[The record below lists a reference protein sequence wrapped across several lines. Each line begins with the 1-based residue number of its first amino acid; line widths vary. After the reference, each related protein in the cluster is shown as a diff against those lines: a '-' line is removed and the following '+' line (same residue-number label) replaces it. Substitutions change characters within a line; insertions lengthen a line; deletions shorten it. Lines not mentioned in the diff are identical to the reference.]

1 MTINPPGRAL
11 HVSLAVIA
19 LAVAVLG
26 KLGVIG
32 V

>member
-1 MTINPPGRAL
+1 MTINPTDRAL
-11 HVSLAVIA
+11 DVSLAVIA
-19 LAVAVLG
+19 LAVAVLV